1 MLLFNAFLSFFA
13 STRST
18 ISIHLMLLFNRTWTI
33 WQITD
38 WYFNTSNVTI
48 QPPYCPLSS
57 SGNTYFNTSNVTI
70 QLQTL
75 NTSSTNINN
84 FNTSNV
90 TIQPTYEWCSNAC
103 YIISIHL
110 MLLFN
115 LIYMCSPSASWK
127 FQYI

>member
-1 MLLFNAFLSFFA
+1 MLLL
-13 STRST
+13 
-18 ISIHLMLLFNRTWTI
+18 H
-33 WQITD
+33 
-38 WYFNTSNVTI
+38 
-48 QPPYCPLSS
+48 
-57 SGNTYFNTSNVTI
+57 FNTSNVTI

-115 LIYMCSPSASWK
+115 EDSHLEWGEMPV